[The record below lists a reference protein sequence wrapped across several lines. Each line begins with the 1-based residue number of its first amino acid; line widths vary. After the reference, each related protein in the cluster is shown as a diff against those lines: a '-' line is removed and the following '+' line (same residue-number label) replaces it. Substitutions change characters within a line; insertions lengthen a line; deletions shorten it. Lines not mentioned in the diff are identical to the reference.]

1 MGICTA
7 GCNGCEGCVGK
18 GDIRI
23 ALAGNPNVGKS
34 TLFNALTGMRQHTGN
49 WTGKTV
55 ECAEGK
61 IKGKYGSYTLVDVP
75 GTYSLYPHSKEEE
88 IAADYIV
95 FGDALLTVV
104 VCDATALERGIGLA
118 LSVID
123 TGRAVVVAVNLMDE
137 AKKRGVFVDT
147 GELEAML
154 GMPVVPIV
162 AKKKRTHGALL
173 SAIDRALSEKKSAP
187 STSSEILGVD
197 IGELV
202 GALSERGGDDGAARH
217 LACLI
222 LSGAEIGECG
232 REYIKSYASQ
242 NLGRITEETLS
253 RFSNLGKNKSEIS
266 DGLALDLLRKS
277 QKIAKSVVK
286 EGKGSAVEN
295 LDRVIT
301 GKWTAFPIMLLFL
314 LAILYITVSLANYPS
329 MLLSSF
335 FDWLGERLYSLFDLL
350 NSPPWLTGA
359 LLGGVYTV
367 LAEVI
372 SVMLPPMAIFFPL
385 FTLLEDVGYLP
396 RVAYNLDRPFR
407 CVGACGKQS
416 LTMCMGL
423 GCNAAGVVGCRIV
436 DSKRERKLA
445 IVTNSM
451 VPCNGKFPTVIL
463 IIGAFFVGT
472 GAFSGLLSALYL
484 TLVIVIGVL
493 GTFLMTFI
501 LSHTFFKG
509 EASFFTLELPPYRTP
524 SVLRI
529 LLRSL
534 VDRTSKVLLRAI
546 AVAAPA
552 GLVLWLLVESRIG
565 GVSLLSHINEALD
578 PFGRAI
584 GLDGVI
590 ITAFILGFPAN
601 EIVLPIALVG
611 YTSLGIGEALSV
623 GGISEILLGAGWTP
637 STAVCFILFSLFHFP
652 CSTSLLT
659 VYKETGSL
667 KVTALSAVAPTVLG
681 IALCFLV
688 KIFFGFFT

>member
-7 GCNGCEGCVGK
+7 GCNGCRDCAGRKE
-18 GDIRI
+18 IRI

-55 ECAEGK
+55 ECAEGR

-75 GTYSLYPHSKEEE
+75 GTYSLYPHSREEE
-88 IAADYIV
+88 VAADYIV
-95 FGDALLTVV
+95 FGDAALTVV
-104 VCDATALERGIGLA
+104 VCDATSLERGIGLA

-137 AKKRGVFVDT
+137 AKRRGIFIDT
-147 GELEAML
+147 VSLEKLL
-154 GMPVVPIV
+154 GVPVVPIV

-173 SAIDRALSEKKSAP
+173 LAIDKALSGETGARGS
-187 STSSEILGVD
+187 SSEIFGAD

-202 GALSERGGDDGAARH
+202 GALSERGGDVGAARH

-232 REYIKSYASQ
+232 REYIRSYASQ
-242 NLGRITEETLS
+242 NLDRITEEAFS
-253 RFSNLGKNKSEIS
+253 RFSSFGMDKSEIS
-266 DGLALDLLRKS
+266 DGLALDLLQRS
-277 QKIAKSVVK
+277 RKIAKSAVR
-286 EGKGSAVEN
+286 EGKVGAAERI
-295 LDRVIT
+295 DRIIT
-301 GKWTAFPIMLLFL
+301 GRWTAFPIMLLFL
-314 LAILYITVSLANYPS
+314 LAILYITVSFANYPS

-335 FDWLGERLYSLFDLL
+335 FDWLGGHLYSLFDLL
-350 NSPPWLTGA
+350 NSPSWLTGA

-367 LAEVI
+367 LSEVVA
-372 SVMLPPMAIFFPL
+372 VMLPPMAVFFPL

-423 GCNAAGVVGCRIV
+423 GCNAVGVVGCRII

-463 IIGAFFVGT
+463 IIGAFFAGT
-472 GAFSGLLSALYL
+472 GAASGFLSALYL
-484 TLVIVIGVL
+484 TAVIVVGVL
-493 GTFLMTFI
+493 GTFLLTFI
-501 LSHTFFKG
+501 LSHTFFRG
-509 EASFFTLELPPYRTP
+509 EPSFFTLELPPYRTP
-524 SVLRI
+524 SVIRV

-534 VDRTSKVLLRAI
+534 VDRTSKVLLRA
-546 AVAAPA
+546 ASVAAPA
-552 GLVLWLLVESRIG
+552 GLVLWLLAECRIG
-565 GVSLLSHINEALD
+565 GVSLLSEINEVLD

-611 YTSLGIGEALSV
+611 YTSLGIGEALSA
-623 GGISEILLGAGWTP
+623 GGISEILVGAGWTP

-652 CSTSLLT
+652 CSTSLIT

-667 KVTALSAVAPTVLG
+667 KVTALSAVAPLLFG
-681 IALCFLV
+681 ITLCFLV
-688 KIFFGFFT
+688 KLLFGVLL